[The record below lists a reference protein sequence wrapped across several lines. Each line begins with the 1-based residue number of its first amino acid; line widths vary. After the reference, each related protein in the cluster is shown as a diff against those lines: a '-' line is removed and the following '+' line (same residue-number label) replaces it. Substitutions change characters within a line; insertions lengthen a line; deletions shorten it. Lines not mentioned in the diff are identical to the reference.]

1 MKKIYLFYLCTLL
14 AICGASAQTRSGGMA
29 DTEGKYRYNYV
40 PVSPSAEALMKKITS
55 PVNYNTG
62 KVDVSIPLYEIRT
75 KDFTLPLVLRYNSG
89 GVKVSATN
97 DIAGLGWTLDFGPSI
112 TRSIQGKPDEDGY
125 IIYNQ
130 HFGSDDP
137 SYLHKVTDGETHEQP
152 DVFYYNTFDAQGCFV
167 YKRPLNSS
175 ESRIY
180 RPVYLPLTVDKVET
194 SDPRYGFQV
203 TDGAGNLYKF
213 EEKELTNTNLLTAWR
228 PKEIISPRNDKLIF
242 SYVSNTINHREYY
255 DYYSVEDAS
264 ELGGQFLSYQPKT
277 YCKGVDGKI
286 EEYVMEGYEENVQDT
301 LWGIFHKENDKGLTY
316 DNYPGS
322 TVEAKFP
329 KEITYVNGKVTLSYS
344 GGLLTEMCVY
354 EKDIQIQ
361 RIVLNYQK
369 MRYGGRAL
377 LKGVV
382 FNDLVSGQ
390 SRNYAMEYDNSEGL
404 EYSPTTKGV
413 DRFGY
418 YNGKEWNTDLVERQ
432 LVELNKPYDGGI
444 NAYHVYIG
452 GADRN
457 PDIDYAQHYNLYRL
471 HYPSGAYEKF
481 IYELNTYP
489 GINENGNEALIYAGG
504 LRIWGI
510 EYRDVSGIL
519 KNTRRFVYEKD
530 GVPQGN
536 APGVTF
542 QDEFDK
548 LYISYS
554 VRTASRYRLYS
565 SLPVADA
572 GSAAGVSILYPYVTV
587 FDINENGSQVCREDY
602 EYDTHFAFPSIYN
615 GMVHDEVNHYQK
627 DRLLGK
633 TDYDAGTNTV
643 IRSEEYAPANLFAQD
658 KLIIQGREVKRSD
671 ISVCDDPGLDVES
684 NRFYRQYNYS
694 IGPGNQ
700 RIVNHETVTTDYYG
714 GKAVTNTVT
723 NTFGTT
729 DMDARTGLPVKETHT
744 ASDGS
749 KKTISYTY
757 PYHVS
762 GNSGAQAMVA
772 ANDVMRPLSVNETT
786 VGADGTK
793 QAYQFDFR
801 YATQSGLS
809 SALLQEVK
817 VTGHTGAAESME
829 TYPVHDTHGNVC
841 EIQRPD
847 APVTTLLWG
856 YQYSN
861 LVAIVEGA
869 SYNEVMSRL
878 GITYDALQTL
888 DGSALESKLTAL
900 RSAFP
905 APSKVTVFRHLP
917 HRGIV
922 SKNDPNGN
930 VTTYTYDGMG
940 RLTET
945 RDHEGAVLQYNE
957 YKK

>member
-89 GVKVSATN
+89 GVKVSATS
-97 DIAGLGWTLDFGPSI
+97 DIAGLGWSLDYGPSL
-112 TRSIQGKPDEDGY
+112 TRSIQGSPDEDGY
-125 IIYNQ
+125 LYYNPE
-130 HFGSDDP
+130 FGSDNY
-137 SYLHKVTDGETHEQP
+137 SYLHKMTDGMAHEQP
-152 DVFYYNTFDAQGCFV
+152 DVFYYSTFDAQGCFV

-175 ESRIY
+175 QSNTY
-180 RPVYLPLTVDKVET
+180 CPVYLPLTADKVET
-194 SDPRYGFQV
+194 SGIRNGFRM
-203 TDGAGNLYKF
+203 TDGSGNLYEF
-213 EEKELTNTNLLTAWR
+213 QEGEYTNTNLLTGWKL
-228 PKEIISPRNDKLIF
+228 KEVVSPRNDKLSF
-242 SYVSNTINHREYY
+242 SYISSTINRREYY
-255 DYYSVEDAS
+255 DYYAVEDAS
-264 ELGGQFLSYQPKT
+264 ESAGSEFLPFQDKIYW
-277 YCKGVDGKI
+277 KGVDGKI
-286 EEYVMEGYEENVQDT
+286 KKAVMADFGQPARDT
-301 LWGIFHKENDKGLTY
+301 LWFNFNEGAESDMSY
-316 DNYPGS
+316 DNYVGS
-322 TVEAKFP
+322 TVEMKLP
-329 KEITYVNGKVTLSYS
+329 KEITYTNGKVTFGYLDR
-344 GGLLTEMCVY
+344 LLTDVYVY
-354 EKDIQIQ
+354 ERDTQIQ
-361 RIVLNYQK
+361 HIMFTYKKFSV
-369 MRYGGRAL
+369 GGRAL
-377 LKGVV
+377 LKEVI
-382 FNDLVSGQ
+382 FNDLVSGK
-390 SRNYAMEYDNSEGL
+390 SRNYKMDYYNESF

-418 YNGKEWNTDLVERQ
+418 YNGKESNTDLVERQ
-432 LVELNKPYDGGI
+432 IVELHRLDGGS
-444 NAYHVYIG
+444 VPLCTYIG
-452 GADRN
+452 GADRS
-457 PDIDYAQHYNLYRL
+457 PELYPATQYTLRQIT
-471 HYPSGAYEKF
+471 YPSGASEFFSYGLNLYSGYNEQGNVA
-481 IYELNTYP
+481 EL
-489 GINENGNEALIYAGG
+489 YAGG
-504 LRIWGI
+504 IRVERI
-510 EYRDVSGIL
+510 EYKDVNGEL
-519 KNTRRFVYEKD
+519 KNTQYIQYGEN
-530 GVPQGN
+530 GYVPK
-536 APGVTF
+536 VTF
-542 QDEFDK
+542 QNDFIKQYLSIGE
-548 LYISYS
+548 
-554 VRTASRYRLYS
+554 RRASRYRLYS

-572 GSAAGVSILYPYVTV
+572 GAAAGVSILYPTVTATDLDEGGV
-587 FDINENGSQVCREDY
+587 RIASQDY
-602 EYDTHFAFPSIYN
+602 KYNTSFRFPAVYN
-615 GMVHDEVNHYQK
+615 GMVHDEVNHYLKGQ
-627 DRLLGK
+627 LIGK
-633 TDYDAGTNTV
+633 IDNDWVAYDMMHQ
-643 IRSEEYAPANLFAQD
+643 EEYNMDYLMMQD
-658 KLIIQGREVKRSD
+658 QPILQAREVKRTD
-671 ISVCDDPGLDVES
+671 MSVSVDSYADPDD
-684 NRFYRQYNYS
+684 YQKYTQYNYS

-762 GNSGAQAMVA
+762 GNSGAQAMVT
-772 ANDVMRPLSVNETT
+772 ANDVVRPLSVNETT

-817 VTGHTGAAESME
+817 VTGHTGTAESME

-922 SKNDPNGN
+922 SKNDPNSN

>member
-89 GVKVSATN
+89 GVKVSATS
-97 DIAGLGWTLDFGPSI
+97 DIAGLGWSLDYGPSL
-112 TRSIQGKPDEDGY
+112 TRSIQGSPDEDGY
-125 IIYNQ
+125 LYYNPE
-130 HFGSDDP
+130 FGSDNR
-137 SYLHKVTDGETHEQP
+137 SYLKKITDGMAHEEP

-167 YKRPLNSS
+167 FDRPKGDS
-175 ESRIY
+175 ESGKY
-180 RPVYLPLTVDKVET
+180 RPVYFPLTPAKVET
-194 SDPRYGFQV
+194 SGIRSGFQM
-203 TDGAGNLYKF
+203 TDGSGNLYNF
-213 EEKELTNTNLLTAWR
+213 QESEYTNSNLLTGWKL
-228 PKEIISPRNDKLIF
+228 KEVISPKNDKLTF
-242 SYVSNTINHREYY
+242 SYVTNRITHRNYY
-255 DYYSVEDAS
+255 DYYAVEDMTENAGP
-264 ELGGQFLSYQPKT
+264 EFQPYREKRGWR
-277 YCKGVDGKI
+277 GVDGKI
-286 EEYVMEGYEENVQDT
+286 QSSLLEETVDAVQDT
-301 LWGIFHKENDKGLTY
+301 LWGNFLFGGDTGMTY

-322 TVEAKFP
+322 TVDAKCP
-329 KEITYVNGKVTLSYS
+329 KEITYTNGKVTFTYN
-344 GGLLTEMCVY
+344 GILLTDVYVY
-354 EKDIQIQ
+354 EKETNIQH
-361 RIVLNYQK
+361 IVLTYNK
-369 MRYGGRAL
+369 MVAGGRAL
-377 LKGVV
+377 LKKVV
-382 FNDLVSGQ
+382 FNDLISGQ
-390 SRNYAMEYDNSEGL
+390 SRNYDMGYYNEYS
-404 EYSPTTKGV
+404 EYSPTTKAV

-418 YNGKEWNTDLVERQ
+418 YNGKTENTDLVERQ
-432 LVELNKPYDGGI
+432 VVQMRSPNDYGSYPTC
-444 NAYHVYIG
+444 VYIG
-452 GADRN
+452 GADRSPELWAATQYTLN
-457 PDIDYAQHYNLYRL
+457 NI
-471 HYPSGAYEKF
+471 HYPTGSSEHF
-481 IYELNTYP
+481 VYELNTYS
-489 GINENGNEALIYAGG
+489 GYDSQGNQAQLYAGG
-504 LRIWGI
+504 LRIQFI
-510 EYRDVSGIL
+510 EYTDANGQL
-519 KNTRRFVYEKD
+519 KNQRRFSY
-530 GVPQGN
+530 GQGYVP
-536 APGVTF
+536 AVTF
-542 QDEFDK
+542 QNEFTK
-548 LYISYS
+548 LYSTLGTT
-554 VRTASRYRLYS
+554 TASRYRLYS
-565 SLPVADA
+565 SLTVADA
-572 GSAAGVSILYPYVTV
+572 GAAAGVSILYPHVTV
-587 FDINENGSQVCREDY
+587 FDTNGGVNTMACEDY
-602 EYDTHFAFPSIYN
+602 EYNTDFYFPGVYN
-615 GMVHDEVNHYQK
+615 GMVHDEVNHYK
-627 DRLLGK
+627 KGRLIKK
-633 TDYDAGTNTV
+633 TDNNAEAYDVARTEEHQYTTLYTQSQPV
-643 IRSEEYAPANLFAQD
+643 IQA
-658 KLIIQGREVKRSD
+658 REVQCAD
-671 ISVCDDPGLDVES
+671 MTADDGLGLSLD
-684 NRFYRQYNYS
+684 NYRQYRQYNYS

-729 DMDARTGLPVKETHT
+729 DMDARTGLPVKEIHT